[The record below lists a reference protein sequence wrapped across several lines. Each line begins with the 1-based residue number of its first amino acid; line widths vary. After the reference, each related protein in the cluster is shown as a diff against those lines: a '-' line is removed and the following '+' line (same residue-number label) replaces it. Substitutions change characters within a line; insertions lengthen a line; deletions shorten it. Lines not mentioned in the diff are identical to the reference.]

1 MAWKHKPDNV
11 PKIALCV
18 PHTGNVSM
26 EWAHRT
32 WGPLVY
38 TDQVWCEKRAFT
50 NRGPPIHLSRE
61 FLVDQALNWGANY
74 IFFIDSDVIIESPP
88 DPNHALR
95 RLLAHNLPIVSGLY
109 RAKKSGSNFNPWAMW
124 KFKNKQDGFESIDK
138 WNSKLVQVDV
148 VGLGCCLIKA
158 EVFDKVPKAWFRWD
172 LDFAP
177 SEDFYFLMKARTHEY
192 DTIVDT
198 TIRASHVATMKIL
211 PTADLQYDSLQV

>member
-1 MAWKHKPDNV
+1 
-11 PKIALCV
+11 
-18 PHTGNVSM
+18 
-26 EWAHRT
+26 
-32 WGPLVY
+32 
-38 TDQVWCEKRAFT
+38 VWCEKRAFT

-61 FLVDQALNWGANY
+61 FLVDQALNWEADY

-124 KFKNKQDGFESIDK
+124 KFKDKQEGFESIDS
-138 WNSKLVQVDV
+138 WSSKLVHVDV
-148 VGLGCCLIKA
+148 VGLGCCLIKT
-158 EVFDKVPKAWFRWD
+158 EVVDKVPKAWFRWD

-177 SEDFYFLMKARTHEY
+177 SEDFYFLLKARTHEY

-211 PTADLQYDSLQV
+211 PTTDLQYDSLQV